1 MRYAMLAAAAA
12 LVPAAGMAQ
21 TPAEPERTI
30 RVTGVGVVRT
40 PPDTAR
46 LDYWVR
52 GEGTTPD
59 EASRALAT
67 RQKAIAG
74 ALGGL
79 LGAGAEITTG
89 NVIVIEVKDRACDD
103 QGYNGRPRLSQ
114 GACAITGYLARMQ
127 AGVRTGA
134 IGKAGTAVGL
144 AARLGASDARLTGFS
159 LSNPREAQARATAA
173 AIADAKT
180 RAEAVATGAGTP
192 LGAIVTVT
200 DQAGYEPIVMGAAMR
215 AAPPPPPPPPP
226 EAMAPVAI
234 DVTPAPIETRQQ
246 VFVTYS
252 IGG

>member
-1 MRYAMLAAAAA
+1 MRYMMLAAAAA

-21 TPAEPERTI
+21 EPATPERTI
-30 RVTGVGVVRT
+30 RVTGVGVVQT

-52 GEGTTPD
+52 GEGTNPD

-79 LGAGAEITTG
+79 LGAGTEITTG
-89 NVIVIEVKDRACDD
+89 NVMVIEVKDRACDD
-103 QGYNGRPRLSQ
+103 QGYNGLPRLSQ
-114 GACAITGYLARMQ
+114 GACAVTGYLARMQ
-127 AGVRTGA
+127 AGVRTPA

-144 AARLGASDARLTGFS
+144 AARLGASDARLSGFS
-159 LSNPREAQARATAA
+159 LSKPREAQARATTA
-173 AIADAKT
+173 AIADAKL
-180 RAEAVATGAGTP
+180 RAEAVAAGAGTP

-200 DQAGYEPIVMGAAMR
+200 DQAGYEPIVMGAR
-215 AAPPPPPPPPP
+215 SLAAPPPPPPPPDAAP
-226 EAMAPVAI
+226 PVAI
-234 DVTPAPIETRQQ
+234 DVAPAPIETRQQ